1 MDSESATRRL
11 LAGRRVLIT
20 RARRQA
26 QGLAQELERHGA
38 KAVLIPT
45 VEILPPL
52 DWTPADLRLRELGS
66 YDWLIFTSA
75 NGVEYFLDRL
85 DGTLHDRAEIQ
96 RLFVAA
102 IGPATR
108 RSLENHGVSVALQPR
123 VATAL
128 ELANELI
135 GYYGSREK
143 LKKLK
148 VLLPTTNLAR
158 QVLPSRLAECG
169 VMVDVIEVYRTGR
182 ADTSSEELRRLI
194 KSPRCDDIVFAS
206 PSALH
211 NLETLLGGDDLVTT
225 LSGVRVLC
233 IGTTTAQAAGELG
246 LHVDVVAEDAS
257 VSSIIKALSKY

>member
-1 MDSESATRRL
+1 MATSRS
-11 LAGRRVLIT
+11 LAGRLVLIT
-20 RARRQA
+20 RPRRQA
-26 QGLAQELERHGA
+26 QELAQELERHGA
-38 KAVLIPT
+38 RAVLIPT

-85 DGTLHDRAEIQ
+85 DRTTDRAEID
-96 RLFVAA
+96 RLLVAA

-108 RSLENHGVSVALQPR
+108 RCLESKGISVALQPR
-123 VATAL
+123 VATAI

-135 GYYGSREK
+135 GYYSSREK
-143 LKKLK
+143 LNELK

-158 QVLPSRLAECG
+158 QVLPSRLAGCG
-169 VMVDVIEVYRTGR
+169 VIVDVIEVYRTDR
-182 ADTSSEELRRLI
+182 ADITGEELGRLI

-211 NLETLLGGDDLVTT
+211 NLESLLGDDDLAKT
-225 LSGVRVLC
+225 LSGIRVLC
-233 IGTTTAQAAGELG
+233 IGATTAQAAWELG
-246 LHVDVVAEDAS
+246 LRVDVVAEDPS
-257 VSSIIKALSKY
+257 VSSIIKALSEV